1 MPRYATR
8 MSTVSK
14 SFIREILK
22 VTESPDTISFAGGLP
37 NPLSFPIDAIRA
49 ASDKVLREDG
59 KSALQYSTTEGYA
72 PLREWICARYAKK
85 GVRVGAKNILVTTG
99 SQQGLDLIGKV
110 FLDKGDGAVI
120 ERPGYLGAIQ
130 ALSMFEPKFLPV
142 TLDDDGV
149 NIQEL
154 QRALKQNPKIFYS
167 VPNFQNPSGISY
179 SEEKRRQTAEVMR
192 QTDTI
197 FIEDDPYGELRFMGK
212 QAPSMGTLLQEN
224 VLLLGSFSKI
234 FSPSMRLGWVYAPD
248 DIMDKLI
255 TAKQGADLH
264 TNFFSQRLLYEYLS
278 ANDIDA
284 HIETIRALYKR
295 QRDCM
300 VDAIKRYFPRDVK
313 CTEPEGGMFLWAT
326 LPGGQSALK
335 LFDAAI
341 AKNVAFVPG
350 DPFYVD
356 AEHVSTLRL
365 NYTNS
370 DEAAIE
376 EGIKRLATVIKEM
389 RGR

>member
-1 MPRYATR
+1 MTRYATR
-8 MSTVSK
+8 MSTVGK

-22 VTESPDTISFAGGLP
+22 VTGNPEIISFAGGLP

-59 KSALQYSTTEGYA
+59 KAALQYSTTEGYA
-72 PLREWICARYAKK
+72 PLREWIAARYAKK
-85 GVRVGAKNILVTTG
+85 GVRVSANNIMITTG

-110 FLDKGDGAVI
+110 FLDRGDGVII

-130 ALSMFEPKFLPV
+130 ALSMFEPKYLPV

-149 NIQEL
+149 NIPEL
-154 QRALKQNPKIFYS
+154 TRALEHNPKIFYG
-167 VPNFQNPSGISY
+167 VPNFQNPSGLSY
-179 SEEKRRQTAEVMR
+179 SEDKRRQVAAVMR
-192 QTDTI
+192 QHDTV

-212 QAPSMGTLLQEN
+212 PAPSMGTLLEDN

-248 DIMDKLI
+248 DSMDQLI

-264 TNFFSQRLLYEYLS
+264 TNFFAQRLLYEYLR

-284 HIETIRALYKR
+284 HIETIRVLYKK
-295 QRDCM
+295 QRDAM
-300 VDAIKRYFPRDVK
+300 VEAIRRYFPADVK

-326 LPGGQSALK
+326 LPDGLSALK

-341 AKNVAFVPG
+341 ARDVAFVPG

-356 AEHVSTLRL
+356 AQNVSTLRL

-376 EGIKRLATVIKEM
+376 VGIRRLAGAIEEM
-389 RGR
+389 RG

>member
-1 MPRYATR
+1 
-8 MSTVSK
+8 
-14 SFIREILK
+14 
-22 VTESPDTISFAGGLP
+22 
-37 NPLSFPIDAIRA
+37 
-49 ASDKVLREDG
+49 
-59 KSALQYSTTEGYA
+59 
-72 PLREWICARYAKK
+72 
-85 GVRVGAKNILVTTG
+85 VG
-99 SQQGLDLIGKV
+99 
-110 FLDKGDGAVI
+110 
-120 ERPGYLGAIQ
+120 
-130 ALSMFEPKFLPV
+130 
-142 TLDDDGV
+142 
-149 NIQEL
+149 
-154 QRALKQNPKIFYS
+154 
-167 VPNFQNPSGISY
+167 
-179 SEEKRRQTAEVMR
+179 
-192 QTDTI
+192 
-197 FIEDDPYGELRFMGK
+197 
-212 QAPSMGTLLQEN
+212 
-224 VLLLGSFSKI
+224 
-234 FSPSMRLGWVYAPD
+234 YAPD

-365 NYTNS
+365 NYTKS

-376 EGIKRLATVIKEM
+376 EGIKRLAGAIEER